1 MQRDMDKIVFESRR
15 EIETVM
21 EALEKHLGIETI
33 DELYDLLDVMSWSGT
48 RVIKRTK
55 DGDLVLFLFG

>member
-1 MQRDMDKIVFESRR
+1 MQRDMDKIFFESRR

-33 DELYDLLDVMSWSGT
+33 DELYDLLDVMYMEW
-48 RVIKRTK
+48 
-55 DGDLVLFLFG
+55 